1 MTVPPAPL
9 EGVVVA
15 GDGRSGGGGR
25 RRWWPAIAASA
36 LVAAITA
43 WFFVL
48 GPGAMATVPSVQGRS
63 QADAVAAVRTA
74 SLDPRVTEAFD
85 EKVPK
90 GTVVSVAP
98 GPGTDVRRGTD
109 IALVVSKGPER
120 YAVPPVVGMTV
131 AEATARIE
139 DANLEVG
146 KVTEAFSEKVP
157 DGQVVSAK
165 PGPGANL
172 KKGTSVAMT
181 VSKGRKPIK
190 VTDFTGKNAQTASRE
205 LSDLGLKVDATAQEN
220 SDTVPKGRVIS
231 QSPRDG
237 TLFRGDTVTLV
248 VSKGPV
254 LVDVPNVVGQQV
266 QQARQALEAAGFT
279 VAVREALG
287 GFFGTVRLQDP
298 AGGKAPKGSTV
309 TLTIV

>member
-15 GDGRSGGGGR
+15 GDGRRR
-25 RRWWPAIAASA
+25 RRWWPAVVASA
-36 LVAAITA
+36 LVAALTA

-48 GPGAMATVPSVQGRS
+48 GPGAMATVPSVQGRA
-63 QADAVAAVRTA
+63 QAEAVTAVRTA
-74 SLDPRVTEAFD
+74 SLDPTVTEAFD

-90 GTVVSVAP
+90 GTVVSVEP
-98 GPGTDVRRGTD
+98 GPGIELRRGTD
-109 IALVVSKGPER
+109 VALVVSKGPER

-139 DANLEVG
+139 DVRLKVG

-157 DGQVVSAK
+157 DGQVISAK

-172 KKGTSVAMT
+172 KKGASVAMT
-181 VSKGRKPIK
+181 VSKGRKPIE
-190 VTDFTGKNAQTASRE
+190 VPDVTGKPADTASRE
-205 LSDLGLKVDATAQEN
+205 LADLGLKVDATAQEN

-254 LVDVPNVVGQQV
+254 MVDVPNVVGQQV
-266 QQARQALEAAGFT
+266 QQARRTLEAAGFT

-298 AGGKAPKGSTV
+298 AGGQAPKGSTV